1 MHASRSAIVIP
12 NPVSPVLGT
21 KAERIAALRELAR
34 GADTDEAWTLRSE
47 AARVQLDQAAAYDVV
62 MQTLMRQS
70 GIGYVR
76 ETRPRAF
83 EQHER
88 IIRDSRIIGAFPW
101 GAERSV
107 IYASAAVLF
116 EDEIVTVGDRIRPTL
131 LGPIVETF
139 GPDSEWIALA
149 GF

>member
-1 MHASRSAIVIP
+1 MVP
-12 NPVSPVLGT
+12 NPVSQVLGT
-21 KAERIAALRELAR
+21 KADRIAALRELVR
-34 GADTDEAWTLRSE
+34 GVDTDDAWTLRSE
-47 AARVQLDQAAAYDVV
+47 AAQVALDQAAAYDVV
-62 MQTLMRQS
+62 MQTLMRQG

-88 IIRDSRIIGAFPW
+88 IVRDSRIIGAFPW

-116 EDEIVTVGDRIRPTL
+116 EDEIVKVGDRIRPTL
-131 LGPIVETF
+131 LGPIVQTF
-139 GPDSEWIALA
+139 GPDSGWIELA
-149 GF
+149 GI